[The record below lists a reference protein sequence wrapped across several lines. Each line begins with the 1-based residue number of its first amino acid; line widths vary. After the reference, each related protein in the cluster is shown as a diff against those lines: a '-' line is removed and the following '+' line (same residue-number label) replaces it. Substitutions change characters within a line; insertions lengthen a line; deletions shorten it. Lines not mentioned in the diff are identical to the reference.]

1 MKAIAIFGY
10 GGRMGQAIASL
21 ADDFK
26 DQAKFFDFKNLGDH
40 IPDAVI
46 DFSNVEAFEK
56 PLKYC
61 LENNVPLVSG
71 TTGLSES
78 QKKKY
83 EEAGQKIPVLWDANM
98 SLGMQWF
105 LYSLQAVSQLPKDFD
120 LQVEETHH
128 IHKVDAPSGTA
139 IEIQKTLKSVS
150 DKDLPEP
157 LAIRGGGVF
166 GNHKVY
172 MMGKEEVITFEHN
185 VLDRKV
191 FARGAAVASLWLAE
205 KAPGFYRMKDLI
217 KSNQ

>member
-1 MKAIAIFGY
+1 MKAVAIFGY
-10 GGRMGQAIASL
+10 NGRMGQAIASL
-21 ADDFK
+21 SEDFK
-26 DQAKFFDFKNLGDH
+26 GQARFFDFKKLGDH
-40 IPDAVI
+40 VPDVVI
-46 DFSNVEAFEK
+46 DFSNVEAFDE
-56 PLKYC
+56 PLRYC
-61 LENNVPLVSG
+61 IVKGVPLVSG
-71 TTGLSES
+71 TTGLSDT

-83 EEAGQKIPVLWDANM
+83 EDAGQKIAVLWDANM

-105 LYSLQAVSQLPKDFD
+105 LYALQAVKQLPDNFD

-128 IHKVDAPSGTA
+128 KHKVDAPSGTA

-150 DKDLPEP
+150 DKEIPEP

-172 MMGKEEVITFEHN
+172 LMGDEEVISLEHN

-191 FARGAAVASLWLAE
+191 FARGAAVAALWLAE

-217 KSNQ
+217 QSN